1 MQTREVLSSGFFFH
15 SQLIVFE
22 SSQLFKTDICAKL
35 PLELEKLA
43 QKAEYPDGY
52 KHKHRF

>member
-22 SSQLFKTDICAKL
+22 ISQLFKTDICAKL

-52 KHKHRF
+52 KHKNRF